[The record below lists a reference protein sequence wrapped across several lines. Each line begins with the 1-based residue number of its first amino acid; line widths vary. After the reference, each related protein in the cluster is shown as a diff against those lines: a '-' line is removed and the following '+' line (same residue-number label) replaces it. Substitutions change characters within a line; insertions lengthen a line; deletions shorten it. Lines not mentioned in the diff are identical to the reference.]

1 MVNYEINRYER
12 IDLFR
17 VAACFFYSVTHS
29 SQIDYNRY
37 TSEILQYDAGRNK
50 WDFFVVV
57 TAFTPAGD
65 LLHML
70 LCNCSSVIL
79 ADSCFKKY
87 FNGKWQFGNF
97 T

>member
-17 VAACFFYSVTHS
+17 VAACFFYGVTHS
-29 SQIDYNRY
+29 SQINYNRY
-37 TSEILQYDAGRNK
+37 TSEILQYDAGRNE
-50 WDFFVVV
+50 WNFLVVI

-70 LCNCSSVIL
+70 FRDCSSVIL